1 VIDLTGKVAVI
12 TGAAGGIGSV
22 TAKLFATLGAS
33 VVIADINAD
42 GAKQVADEI
51 IAADGIAVPCPVDL
65 RIEDQVHA
73 MIEMAVHTFG
83 GLDVLHNNAASMAYE
98 VIGND
103 TDVESMTLDIWE
115 ETVNVSLRAT
125 MLGCKYAVPVM
136 RSRGGGS
143 IINTASTSGLT
154 GELVRP
160 AYGAA
165 KAGIIGLTRN
175 VATRYGHENIRCNAI
190 APGIIMTPPSLSLP
204 EDYKRRSRAA
214 RLIKRDGQP
223 EDIAAMAAF
232 LASDAS
238 GYITGQ
244 VFPVDGGYLV
254 HHPMYE
260 GGLALLLADEG
271 SGRAG

>member
-1 VIDLTGKVAVI
+1 VIDLTGKVAVV
-12 TGAAGGIGSV
+12 TGAAGGIGSA
-22 TAKLFATLGAS
+22 TAKLFAALGAS
-33 VVIADINAD
+33 VVIADINAP
-42 GAKQVADEI
+42 GAKELADEI
-51 IAADGIAVPCPVDL
+51 AASGGKAVPCEVDL

-73 MIEMAVHTFG
+73 MIDLAAHTFG
-83 GLDVLHNNAASMAYE
+83 GLDVLHNNAASMAFE
-98 VIGND
+98 VIGSD

-115 ETVNVSLRAT
+115 ETLNVALRAT
-125 MLGCKYAVPVM
+125 MLGCKYAVPLM

-165 KAGIIGLTRN
+165 KAGIIGLTRT

-190 APGIIMTPPSLSLP
+190 APGIIMTPPSQSLP
-204 EDYKRRSRAA
+204 EEYKRRSRAA

-271 SGRAG
+271 SPG